1 MAGNKLFEEQ
11 LHLITPHTYNALT
24 KLVMA
29 MSGVVKN
36 SGKKTLFGRD
46 KGQESYSKFLIT
58 LQKALQS
65 MVLDGVISEATSN
78 EETLEKLGK
87 KLYEFSMAHPN
98 WQDAYGF
105 ASMFFNDKK
114 EDAIAAINRLR

>member
-36 SGKKTLFGRD
+36 LGKKTGRL
-46 KGQESYSKFLIT
+46 QT
-58 LQKALQS
+58 LSATPSAFAL
-65 MVLDGVISEATSN
+65 
-78 EETLEKLGK
+78 
-87 KLYEFSMAHPN
+87 H
-98 WQDAYGF
+98 
-105 ASMFFNDKK
+105 
-114 EDAIAAINRLR
+114 